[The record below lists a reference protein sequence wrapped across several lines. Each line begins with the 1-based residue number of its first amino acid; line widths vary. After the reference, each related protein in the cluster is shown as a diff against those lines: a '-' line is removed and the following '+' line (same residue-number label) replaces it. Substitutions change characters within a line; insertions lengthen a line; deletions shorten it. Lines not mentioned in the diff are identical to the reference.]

1 MDQFQ
6 VKINNIITD
15 LLKEGTY
22 ADFINLQTNKSCN
35 AHTIFL
41 EQELQGLQK
50 LQLAQFETTV
60 ILAENKSV
68 PCTTE
73 KCENVEE
80 ELKKPRYFIDGNK
93 PKSKKDLCNGI
104 AIYYIRVFNL
114 LAALMVGLDK
124 ENNMC
129 NKRIVS
135 LYKKVDDM
143 GGVQVSVCNSDDTL
157 YPRDIMD
164 IKGLSELLTLYQQYD
179 VEGMTTHNQ
188 NGIEEL
194 KTLTDEIN
202 RVFKTS
208 IKEKGNTN
216 INPNEGVNNNN
227 NKGNQQNEGGN
238 QQEPE
243 EPEVEQV
250 EKVNT
255 KLKATLAKNNKRKKN
270 APNPVPPVTE
280 TVVIEQPK
288 PE

>member
-1 MDQFQ
+1 
-6 VKINNIITD
+6 
-15 LLKEGTY
+15 
-22 ADFINLQTNKSCN
+22 
-35 AHTIFL
+35 
-41 EQELQGLQK
+41 
-50 LQLAQFETTV
+50 
-60 ILAENKSV
+60 
-68 PCTTE
+68 
-73 KCENVEE
+73 
-80 ELKKPRYFIDGNK
+80 
-93 PKSKKDLCNGI
+93 
-104 AIYYIRVFNL
+104 
-114 LAALMVGLDK
+114 MVGLDK

-188 NGIEEL
+188 NVIEEL

-255 KLKATLAKNNKRKKN
+255 KLKATLAKNNKKKN
-270 APNPVPPVTE
+270 APNPVPL
-280 TVVIEQPK
+280 
-288 PE
+288 